1 MRATAINH
9 LIDNGFEAREI
20 CSVTGQKSEAKVKKT
35 TNYLKILIWIMMK
48 LTKPALNFTS
58 KNHRLDSEDLRKGGL
73 IIYEPNAYNPGYNGG
88 EYFEL

>member
-1 MRATAINH
+1 MPGNTLFDPKEVEDFIE
-9 LIDNGFEAREI
+9 NGGVSHNTIHEHFASFEDED
-20 CSVTGQKSEAKVKKT
+20 GKYWKKV
-35 TNYLKILIWIMMK
+35 LGE
-48 LTKPALNFTS
+48 TS

>member
-1 MRATAINH
+1 MTKIESVLIKYFTTFAT
-9 LIDNGFEAREI
+9 FEDED
-20 CSVTGQKSEAKVKKT
+20 GKYWKKV
-35 TNYLKILIWIMMK
+35 LGE
-48 LTKPALNFTS
+48 TS

>member
-1 MRATAINH
+1 MAGALIQRSFQNIIQKYPNINK
-9 LIDNGFEAREI
+9 IE
-20 CSVTGQKSEAKVKKT
+20 